1 MPSPPASFMD
11 SLPERERA
19 ALLGAGRRRIWDPGQ
34 FLFRRGETVD
44 SAIVITSGWVKIH
57 AAAGDGTEIVLGFAG
72 PGELL
77 GEVSVVRDAV
87 RSATASPT
95 DAVEGVV
102 IARSAMR
109 AFLHDHPGIALALLD
124 LALTRLYVAD
134 ARRLEYATSASLAR
148 VAGRLVELAERYGI
162 EVGDGTSVDVPLP
175 ITQEDLAS
183 WSASSRESTARA
195 LRQLRQMRLI
205 ETSRKSIRVLD
216 LPRLRSHAP
225 VP

>member
-1 MPSPPASFMD
+1 MTEPAKTFME
-11 SLPERERA
+11 SLPERERT
-19 ALLGAGRRRIWDPGQ
+19 ALLAAGRRRIWDPGTP
-34 FLFRRGETVD
+34 LFRRGETVD

-57 AAAGDGTEIVLGFAG
+57 ATAGDGTEIVLGFAG

-109 AFLHDHPGIALALLD
+109 AVLREHPSIALSLLD

-148 VAGRLVELAERYGI
+148 VAGRLVELAERYG
-162 EVGDGTSVDVPLP
+162 VGDHGVVEVPLP

-195 LRQLRQMRLI
+195 LRALRQMRLI
-205 ETSRKSIRVLD
+205 ETSRKAIRVLD
-216 LPRLRSHAP
+216 LPSLRMHAP
-225 VP
+225 LD